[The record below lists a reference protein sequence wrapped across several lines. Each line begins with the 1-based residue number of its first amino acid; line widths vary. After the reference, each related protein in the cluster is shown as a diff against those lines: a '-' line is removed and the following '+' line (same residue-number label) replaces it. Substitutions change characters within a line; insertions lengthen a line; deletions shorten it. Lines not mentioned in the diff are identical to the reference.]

1 MHFVMDRTCVVL
13 IFIFTTVSLV
23 SSGAGRSARHDDG
36 GLLLDPF
43 PTDDVDTSG
52 RPVFLEEPRDT
63 YVVRSRPATLSC
75 KVKNA
80 LQLHFSCNGKAI
92 HHRHHSQ
99 QEFVDPQTGVRHLEV
114 SVDITRKE
122 VEEYFGPN
130 GFACGCVA
138 WSSSGTT
145 KSRSA
150 IVKTAYLKKHFE
162 NQPLS
167 THVEIE
173 GQISLQ
179 CLPPEGVPLPEV
191 LWLKNG
197 EKIDTAKD
205 PNFIISNEGNL
216 LISVV
221 RLADMGNYTCVAR
234 NPAGSR
240 YSETATLTVYVN
252 GGWSTWSPWSECT
265 ARCGRGGQQRSRLC
279 TNPAPLNGGKPCSGD
294 PLQKTDCTSLCPDV
308 RKIGGPDKAEDG
320 RWTSWSSW
328 STCSPDCKHHRRR
341 TCSNPPPS
349 NGGRYCTGKDLATSN
364 CTGGMCRASRDR
376 DPFVLYGSSRSEEV
390 IPSASDSSAVSLY
403 IGVFVAVTV
412 FFIVLV
418 VLVWMVK
425 RMKSRDPT
433 MYRVPTTSDVV
444 VVQPDLTQNAFHP
457 RKENYSSEKSAL
469 VCLGANA
476 VVPLLPPPPKYMNN
490 NNKEDPHQP
499 LLVATPRNGSLDSTE
514 KIPRSESP
522 ASEINSSV
530 SSGRGSAYGAS
541 CNNSAVSMA
550 LPPNVDSDLTVWASV
565 TKTGGRITLPDTGIS
580 LTIPRGAVRKGNV
593 SLYLAVLRD
602 DKDRPTLSDK
612 ETVLSPVIQCGPPDL
627 NFVKPLIL
635 SLPHC
640 ASIETPDKWR
650 ISIFSSETP
659 SAEVE
664 TPEWK
669 NLVTV
674 GEETIITPVF
684 CQVDPHHCHLMTEQ
698 LGRFAI
704 VGESLS
710 GQKGVKSLAL
720 AAFGPA
726 FHSSTDYT
734 IRVYCIENTKAAI
747 QSMMQVEEKLRG
759 SLLDAPKSMLLQD
772 GGSNLC
778 LCLEDISLGWKCK
791 PLANYQEIP
800 FHHLWNGRQNHLHCS
815 FKLENVDRSL
825 QAVSCHI
832 LVYQRG
838 AQANR
843 QVLRISTDYK
853 EKLPS
858 PAPSTIASSLSSS
871 IITESSGPILA
882 VDPTENI
889 FRLTPDVRKQ
899 LCICLDPPNSRGND
913 WRRLAEELGVNR
925 YINYFATKSSPTDHI
940 LDLWEAREQ
949 EMNSLGNLLTILRV
963 MGRCDAVQV
972 VEKEVGSW
980 I

>member
-1 MHFVMDRTCVVL
+1 MR
-13 IFIFTTVSLV
+13 IFFDFL
-23 SSGAGRSARHDDG
+23 DG

-43 PTDDVDTSG
+43 PTEDGDTSG

-75 KVKNA
+75 KVRNA
-80 LQLHFSCNGKAI
+80 LELYFVCNDKAV
-92 HHRHHSQ
+92 HHRHHSR
-99 QEFVDPQTGVRHLEV
+99 QEFVDPQTGVRHIEV
-114 SVDITRKE
+114 SIDVSRND
-122 VEEYFGPN
+122 VEEYFGLD
-130 GFACGCVA
+130 GYGCGCVA

-145 KSRSA
+145 KSRVA
-150 IVKTAYLKKHFE
+150 VIKIAYLKKHFE

-179 CLPPEGVPLPEV
+179 CLPPEGIPPPEV
-191 LWLKNG
+191 FWMKNG
-197 EKIDTAKD
+197 EVIDTSKD

-240 YSETATLTVYVN
+240 LSETATLTVY
-252 GGWSTWSPWSECT
+252 
-265 ARCGRGGQQRSRLC
+265 
-279 TNPAPLNGGKPCSGD
+279 
-294 PLQKTDCTSLCPDV
+294 
-308 RKIGGPDKAEDG
+308 AEDG

-341 TCSNPPPS
+341 TCTNPPPS
-349 NGGRYCTGKDLATSN
+349 NGGRYCVGKDLATSN
-364 CTGGMCRASRDR
+364 CTGGMCRATRDR
-376 DPFVLYGSSRSEEV
+376 DPFVVFGSSRSEEV
-390 IPSASDSSAVSLY
+390 VPSSNDSAAISLY

-433 MYRVPTTSDVV
+433 MYRVPTATDVV
-444 VVQPDLTQNAFHP
+444 VVQPDLTQNVLHI
-457 RKENYSSEKSAL
+457 RKEDYNEKSAL
-469 VCLGANA
+469 AGLGANA
-476 VVPLLPPPPKYMNN
+476 IVPLLPPPPKYINN
-490 NNKEDPHQP
+490 NSEKEADDTIQP
-499 LLVATPRNGSLDSTE
+499 LIAVNLRKGSPDSTE
-514 KIPRSESP
+514 KIARPESP
-522 ASEINSSV
+522 MSELNSSV

-541 CNNSAVSMA
+541 CNNSAASMA
-550 LPPNVDSDLTVWASV
+550 LPPNVDSDLTVWAAV
-565 TKTGGRITLPDTGIS
+565 TKAGGRITLPDTGIS
-580 LTIPRGAVRKGNV
+580 LTIPRGAIRKGSV

-602 DKDRPTLSDK
+602 DKDRPNLSDK
-612 ETVLSPVIQCGPPDL
+612 ETVLSPVVQCGPPDL
-627 NFVKPLIL
+627 SFSKPLIL

-640 ASIETPDKWR
+640 AVIDSPEKWT
-650 ISIFSSETP
+650 ISIFSSDTP
-659 SAEVE
+659 SAEDE

-674 GEETIITPVF
+674 GQETIVTPLF

-698 LGRFAI
+698 LGRFAL
-704 VGESLS
+704 VGESTPN
-710 GQKGVKSLAL
+710 QKAVKSIAL
-720 AAFGPA
+720 AAFAPA

-734 IRVYCIENTKAAI
+734 IRVYCIEDTKAAI
-747 QSMMQVEEKLRG
+747 QGMMQVEEKLHG

-778 LCLEDISLGWKCK
+778 LCLEDISPGWKCK

-815 FKLENVDRSL
+815 FKLEHLDRSL

-843 QVLRISTDYK
+843 QVLRISTDYR

-858 PAPSTIASSLSSS
+858 PAQSITASSISSS

-882 VDPTENI
+882 VDPTENV

-949 EMNSLGNLLTILRV
+949 ESNSLGNLLNILRV
-963 MGRCDAVQV
+963 MGRGDAVQV